1 MSTSVLVLVAQPS
14 AEMYNVP
21 SVLLY
26 KSGNMVNSWIW
37 EVRVL
42 PVLEQ
47 YKIIFDISYINHI
60 TKLRGKSKGK
70 CLTSSRWHIYKSVR
84 CYFSRSGGEAY
95 FNSSKISIGE
105 GSGSPLQYS
114 CLENPMDRGAWWVTV
129 HGVAKSRTRLSAQ
142 AKFPCTKE
150 EMRNLDALCFI
161 EVRESVYRS
170 FMPLTWFVP
179 ASCFL
184 QTGCPVRLSPYSGWV
199 ARIPFFSLVYMSL
212 C

>member
-14 AEMYNVP
+14 AEIYNVP

-84 CYFSRSGGEAY
+84 CYFSRSGGEANFHWRRKWQPTPIFLPGKSHGQRSLVGY
-95 FNSSKISIGE
+95 SPWGCKESDMTEHTGKISMH
-105 GSGSPLQYS
+105 Q
-114 CLENPMDRGAWWVTV
+114 R
-129 HGVAKSRTRLSAQ
+129 
-142 AKFPCTKE
+142 
-150 EMRNLDALCFI
+150 RNEKPGCSLLCWTL
-161 EVRESVYRS
+161 REC
-170 FMPLTWFVP
+170 M
-179 ASCFL
+179 
-184 QTGCPVRLSPYSGWV
+184 
-199 ARIPFFSLVYMSL
+199 
-212 C
+212 